1 MNHDAAQHHIDD
13 IDLAAAIAASLQF
26 NGNAV
31 DVTVNVT
38 DGVVTLEGEVDTQ
51 KKREAAEAAVRRFHI
66 AGVVNALTVR
76 KATDRESRGSDG
88 HRPASG

>member
-1 MNHDAAQHHIDD
+1 MNHDAAQHRIDD

-38 DGVVTLEGEVDTQ
+38 DGVVTLEGEVDTPQ
-51 KKREAAEAAVRRFHI
+51 KRQAAESAARRFHV
-66 AGVVNALTVR
+66 AGVINALTVR
-76 KATDRESRGSDG
+76 KATDRRTPESDG
-88 HRPASG
+88 HRPVSG